1 MTETETLSEID
12 NLVAQVRQS
21 TDYQINKRIL
31 REKIQ
36 TDLHFTHNGGLFK
49 ITPELLAFVQTWPI
63 DELYLEDTYRNP
75 IEIDKQT
82 FLVIAQQ
89 HYQKVMNYW
98 HQEHA
103 ELKRARK
110 V

>member
-1 MTETETLSEID
+1 MTEI
-12 NLVAQVRQS
+12 NQIVQQVRQA

-36 TDLHFTHNGGLFK
+36 TDLHFAHNGGLFK

-63 DELYLEDTYRNP
+63 DELYIEDTYQNP
-75 IEIDKQT
+75 IEIDRQV
-82 FLVIAQQ
+82 FLVQAQQ
-89 HYQKVMNYW
+89 HYHKVMNRW
-98 HQEHA
+98 QQQHA
-103 ELKRARK
+103 ELKKLRK